1 MGVTVID
8 ILLAIQ
14 VIDDADERE
23 YIGKLYEKYSKK
35 VKRLALN
42 ILKNEQ
48 DADDA
53 VGNTFLKIIK
63 YRDKFMGI
71 EESQLKG
78 RISLVTR
85 CACFDFLDKRDKITF
100 VSMTE
105 AVEDDE
111 GNRQDMKIAD
121 DIDLLREMLTTE
133 SVERLHQA
141 ICTLDSPAKEIVMLK
156 YFDDMSNVSIGDLL
170 CMNASTV
177 GTILQRSLQKLK
189 KILKEY
195 HDDK

>member
-1 MGVTVID
+1 MID

-14 VIDDADERE
+14 AIEDADERE
-23 YIGKLYEKYSKK
+23 YIGELFEKYSKK
-35 VKRLALN
+35 VKRLSLN

-53 VGNTFLKIIK
+53 VGLTFLKIIK
-63 YRDKFMGI
+63 YREKFMGI
-71 EESQLKG
+71 EENQLKG

-85 CACFDFLDKRDKITF
+85 CACFDFLDRRDKLTV

-105 AVEDDE
+105 VVEDDE
-111 GNRQDMKIAD
+111 GNSNDMEIAD
-121 DIDLLREMLTTE
+121 DIDLLREMLTAE

-141 ICTLDSPAKEIVMLK
+141 IRTLDSPAKEIVMLK
-156 YFDDMSNVSIGDLL
+156 YFDNMSNVSIADLL
-170 CMNASTV
+170 SMNASTV
-177 GTILQRSLQKLK
+177 GTILQRSLKKLK
-189 KILKEY
+189 KLLKEY

>member
-1 MGVTVID
+1 MID

-14 VIDDADERE
+14 AIEDADERE
-23 YIGKLYEKYSKK
+23 YIGELFEKYSKK

-53 VGNTFLKIIK
+53 VGITFLKIIK
-63 YRDKFMGI
+63 YREKFIGI
-71 EESQLKG
+71 EENQLKG
-78 RISLVTR
+78 RIS
-85 CACFDFLDKRDKITF
+85 LDKRDKITF

-105 AVEDDE
+105 VVEDDE
-111 GNRQDMKIAD
+111 GNSRDMEIAD

-133 SVERLHQA
+133 SVEKLHQA
-141 ICTLDSPAKEIVMLK
+141 IRTLDSPAKEIVMLK
-156 YFDDMSNVSIGDLL
+156 YFDNMSNVSIADLL
-170 CMNASTV
+170 SMNVSTV

-189 KILKEY
+189 KLLKEY
-195 HDDK
+195 HDDN

>member
-1 MGVTVID
+1 MID

-111 GNRQDMKIAD
+111 GNRQDMEIAD
-121 DIDLLREMLTTE
+121 DIDLLREMLTTV

>member
-1 MGVTVID
+1 MID

-111 GNRQDMKIAD
+111 GNRQY
-121 DIDLLREMLTTE
+121 
-133 SVERLHQA
+133 V
-141 ICTLDSPAKEIVMLK
+141 
-156 YFDDMSNVSIGDLL
+156 
-170 CMNASTV
+170 
-177 GTILQRSLQKLK
+177 
-189 KILKEY
+189 
-195 HDDK
+195 

>member
-1 MGVTVID
+1 MID

-111 GNRQDMKIAD
+111 GNRQDMEIAD

-133 SVERLHQA
+133 SVERLHQV